1 MIADTLNRSFLVTW
15 DCGGEDNT
23 VDDTDDEEAGG
34 DSVTDDEEAGGDS
47 VGPPSD
53 ISLVMAHCHY
63 EDLLII

>member
-1 MIADTLNRSFLVTW
+1 MIVDTLNRSFLVTW

-34 DSVTDDEEAGGDS
+34 DSV
-47 VGPPSD
+47 GPPSD

>member
-1 MIADTLNRSFLVTW
+1 MIVDTLNRSFLVTW

-23 VDDTDDEEAGG
+23 VDDTDDEE
-34 DSVTDDEEAGGDS
+34 EEAGGDS

-53 ISLVMAHCHY
+53 ISLVMAHSHY

>member
-15 DCGGEDNT
+15 DCGGED
-23 VDDTDDEEAGG
+23 
-34 DSVTDDEEAGGDS
+34 TDDEEAGGDS
-47 VGPPSD
+47 VGPSSD